1 MEILQAIQIEGDTVY
16 VFTDEPYT
24 LLKELKEGYEDWEYK
39 IHLWCTEP
47 EMSSFKFLG
56 KDYDCIWLWY
66 DKQDDIAE
74 ESTLKFNEK

>member
-1 MEILQAIQIEGDTVY
+1 MEIFQAIQIEGDTVY
-16 VFTDEPYT
+16 VFT
-24 LLKELKEGYEDWEYK
+24 EDWEYK